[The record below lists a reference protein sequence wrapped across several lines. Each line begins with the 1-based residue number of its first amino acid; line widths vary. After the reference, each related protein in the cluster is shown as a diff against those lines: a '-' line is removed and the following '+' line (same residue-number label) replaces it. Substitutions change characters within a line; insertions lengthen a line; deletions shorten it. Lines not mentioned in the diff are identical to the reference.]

1 MRKLILAVATT
12 VAASIAPILMIAT
25 GASATTPRES
35 FSFAD
40 TSTGDG
46 PPAYSVIATGA
57 FVAGGTATQES
68 KGVPLTLRFPAG
80 TITLHTAKRHKTLS
94 KSQTAT
100 ACLQTQTA
108 SGAYT
113 ITGGTGAYRGISG
126 SGRPPS
132 PAQPRPD
139 PGGRDRSHCVTITPG
154 PSSPKFHGRRG
165 NLDLW
170 R

>member
-126 SGRPPS
+126 SGRS
-132 PAQPRPD
+132 TIHNTFVERVVNGDCSNAFTAVQ
-139 PGGRDRSHCVTITPG
+139 SFVTASG
-154 PSSPKFHGRRG
+154 PVSLP
-165 NLDLW
+165 
-170 R
+170 

>member
-1 MRKLILAVATT
+1 VRKLILAVATT

-126 SGRPPS
+126 SGRS
-132 PAQPRPD
+132 TIHNTFVERVVNGDCSNAFTAVQ
-139 PGGRDRSHCVTITPG
+139 SFVTASG
-154 PSSPKFHGRRG
+154 PVSLP
-165 NLDLW
+165 
-170 R
+170 